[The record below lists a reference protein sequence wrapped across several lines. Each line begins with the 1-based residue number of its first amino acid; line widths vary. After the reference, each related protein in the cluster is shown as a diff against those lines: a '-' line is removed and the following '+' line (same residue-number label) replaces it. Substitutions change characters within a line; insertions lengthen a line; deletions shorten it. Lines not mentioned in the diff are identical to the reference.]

1 MSNDI
6 SSKVIEVISKNLGES
21 KINEDSMLSDLGLD
35 DLDMFELLLDLEDA
49 FDINIKEE
57 DFRELEKIK
66 DIIFLIER
74 IKTIN

>member
-1 MSNDI
+1 MMSDI

-21 KINEDSMLSDLGLD
+21 KINKDYLLKDLGLD

-57 DFRELEKIK
+57 DFKELKSIK
-66 DIIFLIER
+66 DIIFLIEK
-74 IKTIN
+74 IKQ

>member
-1 MSNDI
+1 MSDL

-21 KINEDSMLSDLGLD
+21 KINKDYLLKDLGLD

-57 DFRELEKIK
+57 DFKELKSIK
-66 DIIFLIER
+66 DIIFLIEK
-74 IKTIN
+74 IKQ